1 MKYANATLILVSY
14 NLYGKTLNRT
24 FTELKNLVSLTSVL
38 LCDIWNGLKL
48 KFWQTYKDK
57 NTNKRK
63 FTSREIISH
72 KTTVCFCT
80 VFSLFLRPHRIF
92 VISKTF
98 CHRLKRSSRSS
109 GHLLMVL
116 MHDFSNSMHTRQVN
130 RWNQTSIRKQSQVF
144 INVLCYNYRLIDIN
158 YLLGR

>member
-1 MKYANATLILVSY
+1 MKSANATLILVSY

-92 VISKTF
+92 VISKLF
-98 CHRLKRSSRSS
+98 VIDLKEA
-109 GHLLMVL
+109 LEV
-116 MHDFSNSMHTRQVN
+116 QVTC
-130 RWNQTSIRKQSQVF
+130 WWYWCMISQIPCIHVK
-144 INVLCYNYRLIDIN
+144 LIAEIK
-158 YLLGR
+158 LV